1 MIYKTHPARIISA
14 GAKIEIVL
22 PDGRVQSV
30 RPKDI
35 VFLHPGP
42 TDCFDAPTKPAEDI
56 EAAWEIFQGQKTSL
70 AAFAEILYGDFTP
83 AAALGVYGLLVDG
96 LYLRGSPGEVYV
108 LSRDEYQKEAAA
120 REAKKR
126 EAGDRENFLGRVR
139 SAAFGGGEK
148 IGSEDSKYL
157 GELEAFALGKTSASR
172 VLKELGLSNTP
183 EAAHSLLLKLGLW
196 DSTVNPYISRMG
208 VSSAP
213 SYPPLPPPS
222 PPESGTPL
230 LATPAAEE
238 RLDLT
243 HLEAFAIDDEDSED
257 PDDALSFDGGK
268 LWVHVA
274 DPACLIRPGSEEDL
288 AARDLG
294 ATLYL
299 PEKKIPMLAPEM
311 IARFGLGL
319 QEVSPALSFCLSLN
333 GDGSIAETEIRL
345 TKIRVTRMSYTQAQ
359 AVLREPPLR
368 AIYELTSC
376 YNARRARNGA
386 LRIEL
391 PEVKIRAAG
400 GKVSIRP
407 LAATE
412 SGDMVSGA
420 MLMAGEAAARFALS
434 HGIPVPYATQ
444 EPPDSSPSPSSPS
457 SPAKPQT
464 LADMYEC
471 RKKLRPSASRSSP
484 SPHAGL
490 GLELYCRATSPLR
503 RYLDL
508 VLHQQ
513 LRAFLS
519 GAKLLSPDEITT
531 RIGVCDTL
539 TATVQKTERLSKLHW
554 TLVYLQQ
561 NPGWQGS
568 ATVVEKRG
576 RLCTLILP
584 DIALET
590 KINPGRDVPLNA
602 MLTLRLLGVDLPT
615 LEARFE
621 AVW

>member
-1 MIYKTHPARIISA
+1 MSA

-22 PDGRVQSV
+22 PDGRVMSV

-42 TDCFDAPTKPAEDI
+42 ADCFDAPDKPAEDI

-70 AAFAEILYGDFTP
+70 AAFAEILYGDFSPT
-83 AAALGVYGLLVDG
+83 AALGVYGLLVDG

-108 LSRDEYQKEAAA
+108 LSREEYEKEAAA

-148 IGSEDSKYL
+148 IGSEDFKYF
-157 GELEAFALGKTSASR
+157 GELEAFAFGKTSASR

-208 VSSAP
+208 LSAAP
-213 SYPPLPPPS
+213 SYPPLPPSLS
-222 PPESGTPL
+222 PLS
-230 LATPAAEE
+230 LATPLPLAASSEE
-238 RLDLT
+238 DRLDLT

-257 PDDALSFDGGK
+257 PDDAVSFDDGK

-274 DPACLIRPGSEEDL
+274 DPACVIRPGSEEDL

-299 PEKKIPMLAPEM
+299 PEKKIPMLAPGM
-311 IARFGLGL
+311 IALFGLGL

-333 GDGSIAETEIRL
+333 GDGSIAETGIRL
-345 TKIRVTRMSYTQAQ
+345 TKIRVRRMSYAQAQ
-359 AVLREPPLR
+359 AALREPPLR
-368 AIYELTSC
+368 DIYEITSC
-376 YNARRARNGA
+376 YNARRTRNGA

-400 GKVSIRP
+400 GEVSIRP

-434 HGIPVPYATQ
+434 HGIPIPYATQ
-444 EPPDSSPSPSSPS
+444 EPPDSSASSPS
-457 SPAKPQT
+457 SSASSAKPQT

-513 LRAFLS
+513 LRAFL
-519 GAKLLSPDEITT
+519 GGGKLLSPDEITA
-531 RIGVCDTL
+531 RIGVCDAL
-539 TATVQKTERLSKLHW
+539 TAAVQKTERLSKLHW
-554 TLVYLQQ
+554 TLVYLQR

-590 KINPGRDVPLNA
+590 KVNPGRDVPLNA
-602 MLTLRLLGVDLPT
+602 TLTLRLLGVDLPS